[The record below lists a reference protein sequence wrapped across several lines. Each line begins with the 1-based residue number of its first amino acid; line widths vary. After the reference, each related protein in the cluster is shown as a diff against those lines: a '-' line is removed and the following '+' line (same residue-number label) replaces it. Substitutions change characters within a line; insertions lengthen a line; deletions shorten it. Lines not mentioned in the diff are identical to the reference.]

1 MYRNGLIFL
10 SKCGDIVNSINNVLI
25 IGAHF
30 DDAELGAGGTAAKL
44 AKEEKHVYK
53 VTLTDNNTH
62 FKQRNINVD
71 YESSRQQSQKACDI
85 LGIKELDFQTEECSK
100 LQYSKEVMQRLEAII
115 FKYNI
120 DTVFI
125 HFNEDMNRDHIE
137 ANNICLTA
145 ARHCANILEY
155 QSNGYILDNVFYPT
169 FFVNISE
176 YIDMKRLA
184 LSQYGTEHNRMNR
197 LFNTVI
203 ERNHIW
209 GYANEVEYAEGFRIV
224 KMIDQI

>member
-1 MYRNGLIFL
+1 M
-10 SKCGDIVNSINNVLI
+10 KSINNVLI

-44 AKEEKHVYK
+44 ADEGKSVYK
-53 VTLTDNNTH
+53 VTLTDNATN
-62 FKQRNINVD
+62 FFQRNINVD
-71 YESSRQQSQKACDI
+71 FESSKIQSKNACDV
-85 LGIKELDFQTEECSK
+85 LGITELEIEPEECSK
-100 LQYSKEVMQRLEAII
+100 LQYSKEVMQRLESII

-137 ANNICLTA
+137 ANNISLTA
-145 ARHCANILEY
+145 ARHCANIFEY
-155 QSNGYILDNVFYPT
+155 QSNGYILDNAFYPT

-176 YIDMKRLA
+176 YADKKRMA

-197 LFNTVI
+197 LFETVI

-224 KMIDQI
+224 KMIDEI